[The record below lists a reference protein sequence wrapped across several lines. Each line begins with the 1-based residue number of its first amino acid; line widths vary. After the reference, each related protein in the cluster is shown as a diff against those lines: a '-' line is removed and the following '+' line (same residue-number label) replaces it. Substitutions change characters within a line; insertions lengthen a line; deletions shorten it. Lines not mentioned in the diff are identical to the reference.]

1 MNFHHSAGL
10 VSNMTQDSVRKVL
23 QTKKKKV
30 NKQESYNESS
40 KAASIFYN
48 HPTVKR
54 TFIGATDH

>member
-23 QTKKKKV
+23 QTKRKV

-40 KAASIFYN
+40 IAASIFYN